1 MAGRFSLIGCHKGLK
16 ACDGWR
22 IRCYP
27 MNMRFFFCHFAALFV
42 LVIALTGCV
51 PTEPRGPLVLAAS
64 SLQQPLEELAEQWTA
79 AGNDPPQFSFASSA
93 ALARQIENGSAGDIF
108 ISADRQWTDYL
119 TKAGNIA
126 PSEVVAIAGNTLV
139 VAAPVGPTPPSLQT
153 LAQANRIVTGDTQ
166 AVPLGRYAKEALTAA
181 NLWDATEPKI
191 INAASARGALV
202 KLARG
207 EVDAGILYASDAQGV
222 ETIAATPIPRESH
235 SPIVY
240 VAVKLPASAHPDTD
254 GFLGFIAS
262 PDAVKV
268 FDRYGFI
275 RP

>member
-1 MAGRFSLIGCHKGLK
+1 
-16 ACDGWR
+16 
-22 IRCYP
+22 
-27 MNMRFFFCHFAALFV
+27 MNMRFFFLNCAALFV

-51 PTEPRGPLVLAAS
+51 STQPRGPLILAAS
-64 SLQQPLEELAEQWTA
+64 SLQQPLEELAEQWA
-79 AGNDPPQFSFASSA
+79 DAGNDPPQFSFASSA

-126 PSEVVAIAGNTLV
+126 PGEVVPIAGNTLV
-139 VAAPVGPTPPSLQT
+139 VAAPLGASPPSLQT
-153 LAQANRIVTGDTQ
+153 LVQADRIVTGDTQ
-166 AVPLGRYAKEALTAA
+166 TVPLGRYAKEALIAA
-181 NLWDATEPKI
+181 NLWGAAEPKI
-191 INAASARGALV
+191 VNAASARGALV

-207 EVDAGILYASDAQGV
+207 EVDAGIIYASDARGV
-222 ETIAATPIPRESH
+222 ETIAATAIPPQSH

-240 VAVKLPASAHPDTD
+240 MAVKLPASAHPDTD
-254 GFLGFIAS
+254 GFLRFIAS
-262 PDAVKV
+262 PEAANV